1 MEQTGFISTRNK
13 GFRMHFSNGFEISV
27 QWGPGNYCEKRW
39 SKFEDQEKS
48 IFLES
53 CSAEIAVFN
62 TNEAK
67 MVAEKGMISLNGDD
81 VVSGWLSADQV
92 AKAISVV
99 QSAKTVNEIQTKL
112 KALKI

>member
-27 QWGPGNYCEKRW
+27 QWGPGNYCEKRDA
-39 SKFEDQEKS
+39 KFEGPEKS
-48 IFLES
+48 SFWES

-67 MVAEKGMISLNGDD
+67 MLAEKGMISLNGKD

>member
-1 MEQTGFISTRNK
+1 MGEKCKVSIRNIRREANEELK
-13 GFRMHFSNGFEISV
+13 KLLKSKEI
-27 QWGPGNYCEKRW
+27 G
-39 SKFEDQEKS
+39 EDQEKS
-48 IFLES
+48 IFWES

-62 TNEAK
+62 TKEAK
-67 MVAEKGMISLNGDD
+67 MVAEKGMISLNGED

-112 KALKI
+112 KALKL